1 MGKAKQNM
9 ELIRNDKTRYV
20 TFQKRNKGLKKKTY
34 ELKTLCDVEVCLI
47 IYGPKINNRPTDD
60 QAEIWPPNPN
70 VIKHLIDTYKNQ
82 SSEDRTRR
90 TLGLSNFFEDRN
102 QKIEDTLVKLRKK
115 NDEARYSTWDDRY
128 NGLSKEQLREF
139 ESVLE
144 GKLQDVKAR
153 VAFMKGIDQ
162 KLSAECINDNSHT
175 QTTQNQSYFMHGGM
189 FGTEVDNDIANL
201 QYCFNQAQVDANSKV
216 NPMMTMTTTTI
227 PRNNNQ
233 YYNQLGGVSSSNF
246 MCNPLDR
253 PIYYDPMMLE
263 NEIVNNPLPLV
274 AYCNLSIQTTSP
286 SSSVHASLL
295 DKYYKPG
302 NFK

>member
-20 TFQKRNKGLKKKTY
+20 TFQKRNKGLKKKIY

-47 IYGPKINNRPTDD
+47 IYGPKINDRPTDD
-60 QAEIWPPNPN
+60 QAEIWPPNPD
-70 VIKHLIDTYKNQ
+70 VIQHLIDIYKNQ
-82 SSEDRTRR
+82 SSEDRMRR

-153 VAFMKGIDQ
+153 VAFMTGIDK
-162 KLSAECINDNSHT
+162 KLSVAC
-175 QTTQNQSYFMHGGM
+175 M
-189 FGTEVDNDIANL
+189 FGTEVDNDFANL
-201 QYCFNQAQVDANSKV
+201 QYSFNQAQVDANSKA
-216 NPMMTMTTTTI
+216 NSMMMMMMM
-227 PRNNNQ
+227 PKNNNQ
-233 YYNQLGGVSSSNF
+233 YYNQLGGVPSNNF
-246 MCNPLDR
+246 MCNPLDW

-263 NEIVNNPLPLV
+263 NMIANNPLPPEG
-274 AYCNLSIQTTSP
+274 YYNPSIQTTSP
-286 SSSVHASLL
+286 SSSAHASQL

>member
-1 MGKAKQNM
+1 M

-20 TFQKRNKGLKKKTY
+20 IFQKRKKGLKKKTY

-47 IYGPKINNRPTDD
+47 IYGPKINGRPTDD
-60 QAEIWPPNPN
+60 QAEIWPSNPD
-70 VIKHLIDTYKNQ
+70 VIQHLIDTYKNQ

-102 QKIEDTLVKLRKK
+102 QKIEDMLVKLRKK
-115 NDEARYSTWDDRY
+115 NNEARYSTWDDRY

-144 GKLQDVKAR
+144 GKLQDVKAK
-153 VAFMKGIDQ
+153 VAFMKGIDH
-162 KLSAECINDNSHT
+162 KLSVACNDDNSHT

-189 FGTEVDNDIANL
+189 FGTKVDNDIANL
-201 QYCFNQAQVDANSKV
+201 QYSFNQAQVDANSKA
-216 NPMMTMTTTTI
+216 NPMMMM
-227 PRNNNQ
+227 PMNNNQ
-233 YYNQLGGVSSSNF
+233 YYNQLGGVSSCNF
-246 MCNPLDR
+246 MYNPLDR

-263 NEIVNNPLPLV
+263 NLIVNNPALLV
-274 AYCNLSIQTTSP
+274 GYCNPSIQTTSP
-286 SSSVHASLL
+286 SSSVHASQL

-302 NFK
+302 DFK

>member
-20 TFQKRNKGLKKKTY
+20 TFQKRNKGLKKKIY

-47 IYGPKINNRPTDD
+47 IYGPKINDRPTDD
-60 QAEIWPPNPN
+60 QAEIWPPNPD
-70 VIKHLIDTYKNQ
+70 VIQHLIDIYKNQ
-82 SSEDRTRR
+82 SSEDRMRR

-128 NGLSKEQLREF
+128 NGLSKEQHREF

-153 VAFMKGIDQ
+153 VAFMTGIDK
-162 KLSAECINDNSHT
+162 KLSVACINDNSHT
-175 QTTQNQSYFMHGGM
+175 QTTQNRSYFMHGGM
-189 FGTEVDNDIANL
+189 FGTEVDNDFANL
-201 QYCFNQAQVDANSKV
+201 QYSFNQAQVDANSKA
-216 NPMMTMTTTTI
+216 NSMMMMMMM
-227 PRNNNQ
+227 PKNNNQ
-233 YYNQLGGVSSSNF
+233 YYNQLGGVPSNNF
-246 MCNPLDR
+246 MCNPLDW

-263 NEIVNNPLPLV
+263 NMIANNPLPLEG
-274 AYCNLSIQTTSP
+274 YYNPSIQTTSP
-286 SSSVHASLL
+286 SSSAHASQL

>member
-34 ELKTLCDVEVCLI
+34 ELKTLSDVEVCLI
-47 IYGPKINNRPTDD
+47 IYGPKINDRPTDD
-60 QAEIWPPNPN
+60 QAEIWPPNPD

-82 SSEDRTRR
+82 SSEDRTRK

-115 NDEARYSTWDDRY
+115 NDEARYFTWDDRY

-189 FGTEVDNDIANL
+189 CGTEVDNDIANL
-201 QYCFNQAQVDANSKV
+201 QYCFNQAQVDANSKA
-216 NPMMTMTTTTI
+216 NPMMMMTTTTM

-233 YYNQLGGVSSSNF
+233 YYNQLGGVSSSDF

-295 DKYYKPG
+295 DKYYKPR

>member
-9 ELIRNDKTRYV
+9 ELIRNDKTRCV

-47 IYGPKINNRPTDD
+47 IYGPKINDRPTDD

-70 VIKHLIDTYKNQ
+70 VIQHLINIYKNQ
-82 SSEDRTRR
+82 SSEDRMRR

-102 QKIEDTLVKLRKK
+102 QKIEDMLVKLRKK

-162 KLSAECINDNSHT
+162 KLSVACINDNSHT

-201 QYCFNQAQVDANSKV
+201 QYSFNQAQVDANSKA
-216 NPMMTMTTTTI
+216 NPTMMMTMM
-227 PRNNNQ
+227 PMNNNQ
-233 YYNQLGGVSSSNF
+233 YYNQLGGMSSNNF
-246 MCNPLDR
+246 MCNPLDW

-263 NEIVNNPLPLV
+263 NMIVNNPSLPV
-274 AYCNLSIQTTSP
+274 GYYNPSIHTTS
-286 SSSVHASLL
+286 SSSSAHAS
-295 DKYYKPG
+295 
-302 NFK
+302 

>member
-20 TFQKRNKGLKKKTY
+20 TFQKRNKGLKKKIY

-47 IYGPKINNRPTDD
+47 IYGPKINDRPTDD
-60 QAEIWPPNPN
+60 QAESWPPNPD
-70 VIKHLIDTYKNQ
+70 VIQHLINIYKNQ
-82 SSEDRTRR
+82 SSEDRMRR

-153 VAFMKGIDQ
+153 VAFMTGIDK
-162 KLSAECINDNSHT
+162 KLSVACINDNSHT
-175 QTTQNQSYFMHGGM
+175 QTTQNRSYFMHGGM
-189 FGTEVDNDIANL
+189 FGTEVDNDFANL
-201 QYCFNQAQVDANSKV
+201 QYSFNQAQVDANSKA
-216 NPMMTMTTTTI
+216 NSMMMMAMM
-227 PRNNNQ
+227 PKNNNQ
-233 YYNQLGGVSSSNF
+233 YYNQLGGVPSNNF
-246 MCNPLDR
+246 MCNPLDW

-263 NEIVNNPLPLV
+263 NMIANNPLPPEG
-274 AYCNLSIQTTSP
+274 YYNLSIQTTSP
-286 SSSVHASLL
+286 SSSAHASQL

-302 NFK
+302 NQKCI

>member
-20 TFQKRNKGLKKKTY
+20 TFQKRNKGLKKKIY

-47 IYGPKINNRPTDD
+47 IYGPKINDRPTDD
-60 QAEIWPPNPN
+60 QAEIWPPNPD
-70 VIKHLIDTYKNQ
+70 VIQHLIDIYKNQ
-82 SSEDRTRR
+82 SSEDRMRR

-153 VAFMKGIDQ
+153 VAFMTSIDK
-162 KLSAECINDNSHT
+162 KLSVACINDNSHT
-175 QTTQNQSYFMHGGM
+175 QTTQNRSYFMHGGM
-189 FGTEVDNDIANL
+189 FGTEVDNDFANL
-201 QYCFNQAQVDANSKV
+201 QYSFNQAQVDANSKA
-216 NPMMTMTTTTI
+216 NSMMMMMMM
-227 PRNNNQ
+227 PKNNNQ
-233 YYNQLGGVSSSNF
+233 YYNQLGGVPSNNF
-246 MCNPLDR
+246 MCNPLDW

-263 NEIVNNPLPLV
+263 NMIANNPLPPEG
-274 AYCNLSIQTTSP
+274 YYNPSIQTTSP
-286 SSSVHASLL
+286 SSSAHASQL

>member
-20 TFQKRNKGLKKKTY
+20 IFQKRKKGLKKKTY

-47 IYGPKINNRPTDD
+47 IYGPKINDRPTDD
-60 QAEIWPPNPN
+60 QAEIWPPNPD
-70 VIKHLIDTYKNQ
+70 VIQHLIDTYKNQ

-102 QKIEDTLVKLRKK
+102 QKIEDMLVKLRKK
-115 NDEARYSTWDDRY
+115 NNEARYSTWDDRY

-144 GKLQDVKAR
+144 GKLQDVKAK

-162 KLSAECINDNSHT
+162 KLSVACNDDNSHT

-189 FGTEVDNDIANL
+189 FGTKVDNDIANL
-201 QYCFNQAQVDANSKV
+201 QYSFNQAQVDANSKA
-216 NPMMTMTTTTI
+216 NPMMMI
-227 PRNNNQ
+227 SMNNNQ
-233 YYNQLGGVSSSNF
+233 YYNQLGSMSSCNF
-246 MCNPLDR
+246 MYNPLDR

-263 NEIVNNPLPLV
+263 NLIVNNPSPLV
-274 AYCNLSIQTTSP
+274 GYYNPSIQTTSP
-286 SSSVHASLL
+286 SSSVHASQL
-295 DKYYKPG
+295 DKYYKLG
-302 NFK
+302 DFK